1 MFGGRA
7 SCADDE
13 VFLDYVAFGGLVRA
27 EVVAVGFL
35 QHVHG
40 MFVTSHEFAEGI
52 EIGVGVRGVG

>member
-13 VFLDYVAFGGLVRA
+13 VFLHDVPLGGLVGA
-27 EVVAVGFL
+27 EVVTVGFL

-40 MFVTSHEFAEGI
+40 MFVASHECAEGI
-52 EIGVGVRGVG
+52 EIGVRVR